1 MQFHEEIRPWYSQA
15 FTTYPTKTDI
25 HWIVVPLEEG
35 EELTIWDSKESE
47 FASGLEF
54 RRVFE

>member
-1 MQFHEEIRPWYSQA
+1 M
-15 FTTYPTKTDI
+15 TTYSAEINTR
-25 HWIVVPLEEG
+25 IVVPLEAG

>member
-1 MQFHEEIRPWYSQA
+1 MQFHKEICPWYLQVL
-15 FTTYPTKTDI
+15 TIYLTETNT
-25 HWIVVPLEEG
+25 WIVVPLEEG

-54 RRVFE
+54 KRVFE